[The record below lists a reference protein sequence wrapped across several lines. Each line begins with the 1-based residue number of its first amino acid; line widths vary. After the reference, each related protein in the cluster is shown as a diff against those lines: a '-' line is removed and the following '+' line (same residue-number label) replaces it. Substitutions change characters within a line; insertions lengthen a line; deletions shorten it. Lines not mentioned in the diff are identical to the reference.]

1 MSARDDLDR
10 ALREAYGTGV
20 VFDGLTVADV
30 TTAALAE
37 EWLNAADLLSQR
49 GYELPSDLLRRRSK
63 SLRGEKASAPAPT
76 ATPAVFDP
84 LPSYLHSI
92 GQAAASQY
100 ERDLYAAY
108 RQAIAEVARLQ
119 AKTGGRS

>member
-63 SLRGEKASAPAPT
+63 SLRGEKASASAPT
-76 ATPAVFDP
+76 ATPPVFDP
-84 LPSYLHSI
+84 LPGYLHAI
-92 GQAAASQY
+92 GTAGSETEQA
-100 ERDLYAAY
+100 LYAAY

-119 AKTGGRS
+119 AGGCS